1 MHILN
6 KNIFKYNDLYNK
18 IISLT
23 REKFFYTEISLKDEL
38 ITRIY
43 LVLFHLGFIL
53 ELLKKNNKNK
63 KLAQNIYDSFF
74 INIDLHLRE
83 IGHGDVSVNKKMK
96 DLIKLFY
103 EILLYCEQWDI
114 MGSKNKMKFLKNLFD
129 NNNEM
134 NFDKQKL
141 LIYLDNYRDNL
152 KDISLNFLIKGIITN
167 KNY

>member
-53 ELLKKNNKNK
+53 ELLKKNIKNK

-114 MGSKNKMKFLKNLFD
+114 MESKDKMKFLKNLFD

-141 LIYLDNYRDNL
+141 LIYLDNYRYNL

>member
-83 IGHGDVSVNKKMK
+83 IGHGDVLVNKKMK

-114 MGSKNKMKFLKNLFD
+114 MGSKDKMKFLKNLFD

-141 LIYLDNYRDNL
+141 LIYLDNYRYNL

>member
-23 REKFFYTEISLKDEL
+23 REKFFYIEISLKDEL

-43 LVLFHLGFIL
+43 LVLLHLGFIL

-83 IGHGDVSVNKKMK
+83 IGHGDISVNKKMK

-114 MGSKNKMKFLKNLFD
+114 KGSKDKMKFLKNLFD
-129 NNNEM
+129 NNNEI

-141 LIYLDNYRDNL
+141 LIYLDNYRYNL

>member
-63 KLAQNIYDSFF
+63 ILAQNIYDSFF

-114 MGSKNKMKFLKNLFD
+114 MGSKDKMKFLKNLFD

-134 NFDKQKL
+134 NFDRQKL
-141 LIYLDNYRDNL
+141 LIYLDNYRYNL